1 MPELSRRRWS
11 QKVWPVLV
19 CTETVL
25 ELLPLHVRMEPEVP
39 AGREDEM
46 SVSISAVGAVAY
58 VCCTVT
64 FVLLVCLLF
73 FLGLTPTQR

>member
-1 MPELSRRRWS
+1 MILPIRA
-11 QKVWPVLV
+11 QY
-19 CTETVL
+19 L
-25 ELLPLHVRMEPEVP
+25 EESGPMRGLHSDDRMEVP

-73 FLGLTPTQR
+73 FLGLTPTQRSD